1 MTHADV
7 NMASEEGKRICLF
20 KNILTTSLK
29 LTAHLFMLQVLGQ
42 TAKTIL
48 ANHFAYSA
56 KEWKI

>member
-1 MTHADV
+1 MSIQEHFD
-7 NMASEEGKRICLF
+7 NEF
-20 KNILTTSLK
+20 KINGS
-29 LTAHLFMLQVLGQ
+29 FVYLQVLGQ